1 MFQTFFARRALKEK
15 LGFQW
20 AFQGYLKGIWAL
32 GHSGTRRSLG
42 HSGAQRVLW
51 HSRRSVTQ
59 RALRH
64 LGTQGTCILGN
75 SGTWALGQSGTR
87 ALEGHLDTQALRDLG
102 TWALEALY
110 LADSVTCHLYFL

>member
-1 MFQTFFARRALKEK
+1 MGIPSVLEGYLGTRALGYSKVT
-15 LGFQW
+15 W
-20 AFQGYLKGIWAL
+20 AFGRTKGTLALETL
-32 GHSGTRRSLG
+32 GHSK
-42 HSGAQRVLW
+42 
-51 HSRRSVTQ
+51 
-59 RALRH
+59 
-64 LGTQGTCILGN
+64 GTCILGN